1 MENTPRTEPITGRD
15 LLGSSGGCSC
25 GCCGDTAPAQSR
37 DEEIAEL
44 RQLHSSVEERL
55 AELEGR

>member
-1 MENTPRTEPITGRD
+1 MENTPSTQSITGRN

-25 GCCGDTAPAQSR
+25 GCCGDTAPAASR

-44 RQLHSSVEERL
+44 QQLQTSVEERL